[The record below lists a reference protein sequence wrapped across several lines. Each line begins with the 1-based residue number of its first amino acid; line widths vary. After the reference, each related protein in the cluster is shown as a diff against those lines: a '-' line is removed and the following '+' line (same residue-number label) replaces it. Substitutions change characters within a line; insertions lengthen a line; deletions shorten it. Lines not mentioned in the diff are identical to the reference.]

1 MAEAHRIVVKIG
13 SSSLTSDSGR
23 LDPGRL
29 AALVEVLAGLYR
41 QGRSV
46 VLVSSGAVAA
56 GLAPLG
62 LTARPAELSEQQ
74 AAASVGQGLLM
85 GTYGAEFGRY
95 GIQVG
100 QVLLTAGD
108 ITRRDH
114 YHNARRTLKKLM
126 LMGIVPVVNEN
137 DVVATH
143 EVRFGDNDRLAALV
157 AELIGADL
165 LVLLS
170 DVEALYDGDPLSA
183 GTSPIA
189 EIRGPADLAGIRTGT
204 PGRSGVGTGGMGAK
218 VQAAM
223 TAASAGIPVV
233 LAAAWHA
240 ARALAGGDTGTY
252 FHAARQRPAEQ
263 LFWLAHATAPQGR
276 IVLDAEAVR
285 DVREHGG
292 SVLWS
297 GVTAVEGQFTV
308 GDPVDLAD
316 GAGRPVARGLA
327 RLASDDLV
335 RLLAGFPVPEEG
347 PGAVAYP
354 EVVGAED
361 VALFAP
367 HAYAYADADADTYA
381 QTGTA

>member
-1 MAEAHRIVVKIG
+1 MTPEAVPDEPRTERADVAGAHRIVVKIG
-13 SSSLTSDSGR
+13 SSSLTSESGR
-23 LDPGRL
+23 LDPARP
-29 AALVEVLAGLYR
+29 AALVEVLAGLCR
-41 QGRSV
+41 QGKSV

-62 LTARPAELSEQQ
+62 LSARPAELSAQQ
-74 AAASVGQGLLM
+74 AAASVGQ
-85 GTYGAEFGRY
+85 
-95 GIQVG
+95 
-100 QVLLTAGD
+100 VLLTADD
-108 ITRRDH
+108 IARRDH

-170 DVEALYDGDPLSA
+170 DVEALHDGDPLAPGS
-183 GTSPIA
+183 GPIA
-189 EIRGPADLAGIRTGT
+189 EIRGPADLAGIRTGA

-233 LAAAWHA
+233 LAAASHA
-240 ARALAGGDTGTY
+240 ARALAGGRTGTY
-252 FHAARQRPAEQ
+252 FHPARQRPAEQ

-276 IVLDAEAVR
+276 IVLDADTVR
-285 DVREHGG
+285 GVREHGRP
-292 SVLWS
+292 VLWS
-297 GVTAVEGQFTV
+297 GVTAVEGQFTA

-316 GAGRPVARGLA
+316 GAGRPVARALA
-327 RLASDDLV
+327 RLASGDLI
-335 RLLAGFPVPEEG
+335 RLLAGFPVPDEG
-347 PGAVAYP
+347 PAALAHP
-354 EVVGAED
+354 EVVGAQD

-367 HAYAYADADADTYA
+367 HPYAE
-381 QTGTA
+381 TGSG

>member
-1 MAEAHRIVVKIG
+1 MAESEHPSRRPAVPPPQRRAPVTPEAAPDDPRTERADVAGAHRIVVKIG
-13 SSSLTSDSGR
+13 SSSLTSASGR
-23 LDPGRL
+23 LDPARP
-29 AALVEVLAGLYR
+29 AALVEVLAGLHR
-41 QGRSV
+41 QGKSV

-62 LTARPAELSEQQ
+62 LTARPTELSEQQ

-126 LMGIVPVVNEN
+126 LLGIVPVVNEN

-170 DVEALYDGDPLSA
+170 DVEALYDGDPLA
-183 GTSPIA
+183 PAARPIA
-189 EIRGPADLAGIRTGT
+189 EVRGPADLAGIRTGT
-204 PGRSGVGTGGMGAK
+204 PGRSGVGTGGMAAK

-223 TAASAGIPVV
+223 TAASA
-233 LAAAWHA
+233 
-240 ARALAGGDTGTY
+240 
-252 FHAARQRPAEQ
+252 
-263 LFWLAHATAPQGR
+263 
-276 IVLDAEAVR
+276 
-285 DVREHGG
+285 
-292 SVLWS
+292 
-297 GVTAVEGQFTV
+297 
-308 GDPVDLAD
+308 
-316 GAGRPVARGLA
+316 
-327 RLASDDLV
+327 
-335 RLLAGFPVPEEG
+335 
-347 PGAVAYP
+347 
-354 EVVGAED
+354 
-361 VALFAP
+361 
-367 HAYAYADADADTYA
+367 
-381 QTGTA
+381 